1 MESSD
6 NDSYSEGGKK
16 QQADVPASD
25 ERVESTNVEADEAED
40 EELSPYNIWK
50 TNAQFLYDLLLH
62 HHTQWPCTSCSWGQI
77 INESNTSSVA
87 PLSQVVFLSTHTD
100 GTYNE
105 GLRKWNNSPEAI
117 VMAAVEMTRRRGTQT
132 WFIGKFNENQR
143 NRNFV
148 NVKNI
153 IHPNDVS
160 RVKTIPGSA
169 WVVSHSTDSNV
180 FLWNSETQG
189 NHVNREGST
198 SSIPDIM

>member
-1 MESSD
+1 ME
-6 NDSYSEGGKK
+6 E
-16 QQADVPASD
+16 
-25 ERVESTNVEADEAED
+25 
-40 EELSPYNIWK
+40 
-50 TNAQFLYDLLLH
+50 
-62 HHTQWPCTSCSWGQI
+62 
-77 INESNTSSVA
+77 
-87 PLSQVVFLSTHTD
+87 
-100 GTYNE
+100 
-105 GLRKWNNSPEAI
+105 LRKWNKSPEAI

-160 RVKTIPGSA
+160 RVKYDLVRFLIIRTIPNTV

-180 FLWNSETQG
+180 YLWNSETQG

-198 SSIPDIM
+198 SSMPDIM